1 MCLRAP
7 GPAAAAGRKVL
18 ASEAALVHFAEDR
31 GQAVFAESQTVELAA
46 ARKALAVLG
55 FAVHT
60 EVGLAGLVHTLRMRR
75 TDQE

>member
-46 ARKALAVLG
+46 ARKALAVLD